1 MREHFVYHRNMDA
14 EPTIAAIAQLIGE
27 PARATILGA
36 LLAGEALPATELAQ
50 RCRLTPQTVSAHLA
64 KLMGG
69 GLIAV
74 HRVGRHR
81 YYRLAGP
88 QVARALEALQVIAP
102 QRPVHS
108 LKESDMAQILRHART
123 CYDHLAGRLGVALTD
138 HLLARGWLTATEH
151 DFVLTAAGEQGM
163 MALSIDLDAAR
174 ARRRA
179 FASQCI
185 DWSERRPH
193 LAGALGAALTSR
205 LFAEGWIERVP
216 GGRGVRLTAAGRVK
230 FDRAFGLALPD

>member
-1 MREHFVYHRNMDA
+1 MNA
-14 EPTIAAIAQLIGE
+14 EPTIATTAQLIGE
-27 PARATILGA
+27 PARAIILGA

-64 KLMGG
+64 KLMDG

-102 QRPVHS
+102 QRPVRS
-108 LKESDMAQILRHART
+108 LKESDMAHILRNART

-151 DFVLTAAGEQGM
+151 DFALTDAGEHE
-163 MALSIDLDAAR
+163 MAALGVDLDAAR

-179 FASQCI
+179 FAPQCI

-193 LAGALGAALTSR
+193 LAGSLGAALTAR
-205 LFAEGWIERVP
+205 LFANGWVERVTNS
-216 GGRGVRLTAAGRVK
+216 RGVRLTAVGK
-230 FDRAFGLALPD
+230 EQLERALGLSLSL

>member
-1 MREHFVYHRNMDA
+1 MNS
-14 EPTIAAIAQLIGE
+14 EPTIAATAQLIGE
-27 PARATILGA
+27 PARAIILGA

-64 KLMGG
+64 KLMDG

-102 QRPVHS
+102 QRPIRS
-108 LKESDMAQILRHART
+108 LKESDMARILRSART

-151 DFVLTAAGEQGM
+151 DFALTDAGEHE
-163 MALSIDLDAAR
+163 MADLGVDLDAAR

-179 FASQCI
+179 FAPQCI

-193 LAGALGAALTSR
+193 LAGSLGATLTSR
-205 LFAEGWIERVP
+205 LFANGWVERVP
-216 GGRGVRLTAAGRVK
+216 NSRGVRLTAEGKEQFERTL
-230 FDRAFGLALPD
+230 GLSLSL